1 MPCCSHLEADMV
13 VYDRSC
19 SVLFTDLSAGEWD
32 AGSQLA
38 PGTDAAAD
46 DMGVRTQSCACVPC
60 PCTIPC
66 CHLLFSCAVTQRRR
80 WRCVME
86 SSRGSLVAEVPP
98 ERAVPNPQQLP
109 APQPRWYP
117 RGPARLTGKRGR
129 GRYLPRF
136 YPVVRKIPC
145 ENAVPEIDGAP
156 VDEAAFQEG
165 SSRAMPVSREHT
177 EDTHAAGAAGEGRAE
192 SSMADG
198 ERLLPSRCTHISRRR
213 ELCPSEKEAA

>member
-46 DMGVRTQSCACVPC
+46 DM
-60 PCTIPC
+60 
-66 CHLLFSCAVTQRRR
+66 
-80 WRCVME
+80 
-86 SSRGSLVAEVPP
+86 EVPP